1 MSRTLKVLLVLG
13 TCTALAACA
22 QSSVMQLDANTAA
35 VTVSA
40 APVCGMAGAQRVA
53 YQDAAIETLRLGYDR
68 FIIAGARS
76 QDNLSG
82 VLFTP
87 MTASS
92 FGSTETISGGDPLFL
107 FHHRQ
112 QIVVKMFHSTDP
124 MASRAVSARG
134 VLGEH
139 WRRRLASGMP
149 STC

>member
-1 MSRTLKVLLVLG
+1 MSKTLKGLLTLG
-13 TCTALAACA
+13 ACIALAACA

-40 APVCGMAGAQRVA
+40 APVCGVTGAQRVA
-53 YQDAAIETLRLGYDR
+53 YEDAAIETLRLGYDR
-68 FIIAGARS
+68 FIIEGVRG
-76 QDNLSG
+76 QDRLSG

-87 MTASS
+87 VTASS
-92 FGSTETISGGDPLFL
+92 FGSTETVTGGDPLFL

-112 QIVVKMFHSTDP
+112 QIVVKMFHSSDP

-134 VLGEH
+134 VLGPH
-139 WRRRLASGMP
+139 WRKRLASGMP